1 MKTLK
6 KRLSEGLARVY
17 VVEGDDYYLFDKAF
31 LMIKNACGI
40 TLDDFNVNVFD
51 EESFSTDKLFAA
63 TELLPIIDEKRLVV
77 IKGGKLSEGDKKRTT
92 EILLHIPK
100 TTVVVVLDYNKNFEF
115 LKKDFVLVDANRM
128 DKELVKKLITAYLA
142 RISKKIDADAMD
154 ELIESCNGYLTRI
167 MNELNKLVCFD
178 LDSENITKESV
189 DKLVNK
195 DIEFSVFELTEALS
209 KKDGDKAIRLLK
221 LMEKDQGVF
230 ALISNQFRR
239 LFYASISDLT
249 NAELA
254 GLLGVK
260 EFAIMKA
267 RQLAKGFSKA
277 QLKKICSLLEEMDYT
292 VKSGAMLQTN
302 ALYLLVFNILYV

>member
-128 DKELVKKLITAYLA
+128 DKDLVKKLITAYLA

-277 QLKKICSLLEEMDYT
+277 QLKKICSLLEEMDYA

>member
-277 QLKKICSLLEEMDYT
+277 QLKKICSLLEEMDYA

>member
-277 QLKKICSLLEEMDYT
+277 QLKKICSLLEEMDYA

-302 ALYLLVFNILYV
+302 ALYLLVSNILYV

>member
-142 RISKKIDADAMD
+142 RISKKIDVDAMD

-277 QLKKICSLLEEMDYT
+277 QLKKICSLLEEMDYA

>member
-277 QLKKICSLLEEMDYT
+277 QLKKICSLLEEMDYA

-302 ALYLLVFNILYV
+302 ALYLLVFNIFYV

>member
-128 DKELVKKLITAYLA
+128 DKELVKKLVTAYLA

-277 QLKKICSLLEEMDYT
+277 QLKKICSLLEEMDYA

>member
-6 KRLSEGLARVY
+6 KRLAEGIARVY
-17 VVEGDDYYLFDKAF
+17 LVEGDDYYLFDRAY
-31 LMIKNACGI
+31 LMIKNACNI
-40 TLDDFNVNVFD
+40 TLDDFNVNILD
-51 EESFSTDKLFAA
+51 EETYSNDKLFAA

-77 IKGGKLSEGDKKRTT
+77 VKGGKLSDADKKTMT
-92 EILLHIPK
+92 NILLKIPK
-100 TTVVVVLDYNKNFEF
+100 TTVVIVLDYNKKFEF
-115 LKKDFVLVDANRM
+115 LKKDFVFVDANRM
-128 DKELVKKLITAYLA
+128 DKELVKKLVNASLA
-142 RISKKIDADAMD
+142 NVGKKIDADAL
-154 ELIESCNGYLTRI
+154 ETLIESCNGYLTRI
-167 MNELNKLVCFD
+167 MNELNKLVCYN
-178 LDSENITKESV
+178 LDSEDISKEAV
-189 DKLVNK
+189 EKLVNK
-195 DIEFSVFELTEALS
+195 DTEFSVFELTEALS

-221 LMEKDQGVF
+221 LMEKEQGVF

-239 LFYASISDLT
+239 LFYSAISDLT
-249 NAELA
+249 NSELA

-277 QLKKICSLLEEMDYT
+277 QLKKICSMLEEMDYA

>member
-142 RISKKIDADAMD
+142 KISKKIDADAMD

-277 QLKKICSLLEEMDYT
+277 QLKKICSLLEEMDYA

>member
-77 IKGGKLSEGDKKRTT
+77 IKGGRLSEGDKKRTT

-142 RISKKIDADAMD
+142 KISKKIDADAMD

-178 LDSENITKESV
+178 LDSENLTKESV

-277 QLKKICSLLEEMDYT
+277 QLKKICSLLEEMDYA

>member
-40 TLDDFNVNVFD
+40 TLDDFNINVFD

-142 RISKKIDADAMD
+142 RLSKKIDADAMD

-277 QLKKICSLLEEMDYT
+277 QLKKICSLLEEMDYA

>member
-249 NAELA
+249 YAELA

-277 QLKKICSLLEEMDYT
+277 QLKKICSLLEEMDYA

>member
-77 IKGGKLSEGDKKRTT
+77 IKGGRLSEGDKKRTT

-115 LKKDFVLVDANRM
+115 LKKDFVLVDGNRM

-142 RISKKIDADAMD
+142 KISKKIDADAMD

-277 QLKKICSLLEEMDYT
+277 QLKKICSLLEEMDYA

>member
-40 TLDDFNVNVFD
+40 TLNDFNVNVFD

-77 IKGGKLSEGDKKRTT
+77 IKGGRLSESDKKRTT

-100 TTVVVVLDYNKNFEF
+100 TTVVVVFDYNKNFEF

-142 RISKKIDADAMD
+142 KISKKIDADAMD

-277 QLKKICSLLEEMDYT
+277 QLKKICSLLEEMDYA

>member
-195 DIEFSVFELTEALS
+195 DIEFSVFELTEVLS

-277 QLKKICSLLEEMDYT
+277 QLKKICSLLEEMDYA